1 MNISQTCP
9 PKGGRFMEHSV
20 DVTDKVTRHNAA
32 SPLCSQSYSSGG
44 ANVHV
49 LCGSSLGPQKSG
61 PQTVSQ
67 DGQLNPPPLES
78 QVQRPNH

>member
-1 MNISQTCP
+1 MDISQTCP

-20 DVTDKVTRHNAA
+20 DVTDRQSNSTQCRGAA
-32 SPLCSQSYSSGG
+32 SAQSI
-44 ANVHV
+44 VFVRWRQRHV
-49 LCGSSLGPQKSG
+49 IRGSSLGPQKSG

-78 QVQRPNH
+78 QV